1 MQLHEMEEQ
10 LKNLD
15 ARTTRIEQILPTL
28 VTKDDLRLLA
38 TKEDL
43 RVFVTREEFLA
54 SQAETR
60 RHAVIL
66 TESVRD
72 DIRLLAEYVAG
83 LGSQNRK

>member
-15 ARTTRIEQILPTL
+15 ARTTLVEQILPT
-28 VTKDDLRLLA
+28 LA

-43 RVFVTREEFLA
+43 RVFVTREEFFA

-83 LGSQNRK
+83 LGSRNRE